1 MTTEADEGYM
11 DIHGEEA
18 VAKAAVAAFVVSMDL
33 IRLVRAA
40 GLISS
45 EDLDAI
51 VQNAVAVAQ
60 PREGSAVR
68 SHLFANLSAE
78 SRLLQDKR
86 NPG

>member
-11 DIHGEEA
+11 DINGEEA
-18 VAKAAVAAFVVSMDL
+18 VAKAAIAAFVVSMDL
-33 IRLVRAA
+33 IRLVRTA

-45 EDLDAI
+45 ADLDAI

-68 SHLFANLSAE
+68 SHLFANLSE
-78 SRLLQDKR
+78 DSRLLQNR
-86 NPG
+86 TNPG

>member
-1 MTTEADEGYM
+1 MTTEADESYM
-11 DIHGEEA
+11 DINGEEA

-68 SHLFANLSAE
+68 GHLFANLSEE
-78 SRLLQDKR
+78 SRQLQDRR